1 MSMAST
7 TGRQHSALRT
17 ATADD
22 GTAWVRG
29 HEGPIVQP
37 SSYLRPRGLSHPMAF
52 ATAGALSERAIDRE
66 ERQGLVSVFVVV
78 VALVSSDFPARSL
91 EREETKRRETK
102 RQE

>member
-7 TGRQHSALRT
+7 TGRQHSALRA

-22 GTAWVRG
+22 GTAWACG

-37 SSYLRPRGLSHPMAF
+37 SSYLRPRGLSHLMAF

-66 ERQGLVSVFVVV
+66 ERQGLVCVFVIVV
-78 VALVSSDFPARSL
+78 CCHTSFFWFPRA
-91 EREETKRRETK
+91 ET
-102 RQE
+102 

>member
-1 MSMAST
+1 MAST
-7 TGRQHSALRT
+7 TGRQHSALRA

-66 ERQGLVSVFVVV
+66 ERQGLVCVSVVV
-78 VALVSSDFPARSL
+78 VCCRTGFFRLPRAEF
-91 EREETKRRETK
+91 REGGEEEKGDE
-102 RQE
+102 

>member
-1 MSMAST
+1 MASSMD
-7 TGRQHSALRT
+7 RHSALRA

-22 GTAWVRG
+22 GTVWDRG

-66 ERQGLVSVFVVV
+66 ERQGLVCVFVGLLLSHWFLPTSPRGV
-78 VALVSSDFPARSL
+78 
-91 EREETKRRETK
+91 
-102 RQE
+102 